1 MSHYFKRSL
10 PFCSLRRT
18 NSSLL
23 APTALTPCP
32 KLFVLLPTALRAA
45 GGQCLQGPA
54 RPSGPAWGQVEQ
66 MNAPSMHASPTAPGR
81 AVLTAPSAVA
91 SSLQLVI
98 SSPGPGSP
106 QGLAS
111 PPSLH
116 PAMMAAAVSREPW
129 FRARTLRSELPG
141 FKPNGLGQA
150 CCPTVKR
157 RRSWVHLR
165 GLW

>member
-18 NSSLL
+18 NSFSLL

-54 RPSGPAWGQVEQ
+54 RPSMGAGGTNERPKHARLSHSPGACCAHGPLRSGFL
-66 MNAPSMHASPTAPGR
+66 PP
-81 AVLTAPSAVA
+81 
-91 SSLQLVI
+91 I
-98 SSPGPGSP
+98 SHLGPGPGSP

-129 FRARTLRSELPG
+129 FRAQTLRSELPG